1 MSKALA
7 VLKLFFSLISVNSTK
22 SPSSVSNTTSGVTRS
37 ALAPTSLTPYR
48 FFKGKATA
56 TVGQPFRI
64 SITQDRVEGSLHS
77 DISKFRFEMKTFHY
91 GDIHSSSWIQFDKAR
106 REIYGFP
113 LPGNAGRFFF
123 KFIVSNSTISSL
135 FDMTFELRV
144 QENGFA
150 YSHEVDFKMATKF
163 NYLKFMTNVHIR
175 FDFAHRL
182 ASYCFNER
190 PTKIWIKT
198 FNKNPKALTV
208 VFVNIPY
215 SPCHETT
222 YRKLNSK
229 LVDEKSNITANFQ
242 RAMSETFPIES
253 AKFKFFGACDP
264 GLFDPEPPFEW
275 GWLKHVIPLAMIFTV
290 VGIPVVISCYVNKR
304 RRKPQVV
311 EESRRRTLRP
321 RQDYEADF
329 TSHTIHFNNR
339 YPSMLSVTN
348 NSKEDN
354 VGDDDKVHSSKSN
367 IPNGSPASGRHL
379 TVPNASPNRPK
390 QGANS
395 TTSNTA
401 NNKKNPFKFAS
412 NEERANF
419 DVRAMW
425 DDDDD
430 TEPTPLNMPSY
441 YTHKKNDSAQE
452 EQSMMDAVLD
462 MNFSNI
468 AENISTKLKGVKS
481 MLNIHS
487 ETAAQDT
494 NLGPSLTTKLK
505 GLGKSMLNLST
516 TTNEITEAGTSYGE
530 PSAPSLSTKLRDF
543 GKSMLNITVSEEN
556 DDKRGYSEM
565 LRGPYQ
571 DFEDNVSEIYKP
583 TEKYNHQAKRRSWPN
598 AEQGY
603 DDALRYHNA
612 ARQRYDSA
620 RGNHDGARQGYED
633 AYGNP
638 IRTRYSY
645 DGARSD
651 HDHTRLVY
659 GNARRNHVAS
669 WQGNDSIRQGHN
681 RLNYEGVRHDDNRTR
696 QSYESAYQ
704 DFNREG
710 HGYDNYRRV
719 YDNAKQSYGYPRKD
733 VSHTRTSYDDSR
745 RGYHEEH
752 QQHDLQRESTSQYG
766 NRRNSNLRHS
776 GDTSESELVQYN
788 FPSHRRSP
796 NLEYLLEE
804 RDSYCPSPGLK
815 RSVMQR
821 KWSREHDFDEYS
833 DSLFEASSVYSLKSE
848 HEKSIFDTDYC
859 DAEDENARLVK
870 PTPVR
875 RQSPVNKAREE
886 WGLTRVGMNNKG
898 YKDKT
903 NPQPQAN
910 GQANGPTRI
919 TQGKSLYNANRTSSI
934 SSQSTLDFWDD
945 QEFNG
950 TTKWN
955 LSSNK
960 TTEVS
965 SSFRSTV
972 PADPRRENYKGSI
985 PNGTKPQSKGKH
997 TQGNS
1002 IRTGDLLPG
1011 EKPPMVFTLG
1021 DSDEEEYKQR
1031 NQKQRHQH
1039 QQHNHHPQQQPE
1051 NKNSL
1056 VGLIKTGVNSILE
1069 PDGNMSKWLSGFQ
1082 KNDSSVT

>member
-7 VLKLFFSLISVNSTK
+7 VLKLFFSLISVNSTE
-22 SPSSVSNTTSGVTRS
+22 SPSSASNTTSGVTRS
-37 ALAPTSLTPYR
+37 ALAPTSPVPYR

-64 SITQDRVEGSLHS
+64 SITQDSVEGSLHS
-77 DISKFRFEMKTFHY
+77 DISKLRFEMKTFHY
-91 GDIHSSSWIQFDKAR
+91 GDIRSSSWIQFDKAR
-106 REIYGFP
+106 REVYGFP
-113 LPGNAGRFFF
+113 LPGNVGRFFF
-123 KFIVSNSTISSL
+123 KFIVSDSIKSSL
-135 FDMTFELRV
+135 LDMTFELRV
-144 QENGFA
+144 HENGFA
-150 YSHEVDFKMATKF
+150 YSHEVDFKMATEF
-163 NYLKFMTNVHIR
+163 DYLKFMTNVHIR
-175 FDFAHRL
+175 FDFANRL
-182 ASYCFNER
+182 ARYCFNER
-190 PTKIWIKT
+190 PTTIWIKT
-198 FNKNPKALTV
+198 FKKNPKALTV

-215 SPCHETT
+215 SPCLETT

-229 LVDEKSNITANFQ
+229 LVDKKSNITANFE
-242 RAMSETFPIES
+242 RAMSETFPIKS
-253 AKFKFFGACDP
+253 AKFRFFGACDP

-290 VGIPVVISCYVNKR
+290 VGIPVAISCYVNKR

-311 EESRRRTLRP
+311 EERRRRTLRP

-329 TSHTIHFNNR
+329 TSHTVHFNNR

-354 VGDDDKVHSSKSN
+354 VGDEDKVHSSKSN

-379 TVPNASPNRPK
+379 TVPNGSPSRPK

-395 TTSNTA
+395 TTANTA

-430 TEPTPLNMPSY
+430 DDDDTEPTPLNMPSY
-441 YTHKKNDSAQE
+441 YTQKKNDSAQE
-452 EQSMMDAVLD
+452 EQSMMGAVLD

-481 MLNIHS
+481 MLNVHS
-487 ETAAQDT
+487 ETAAQET
-494 NLGPSLTTKLK
+494 NLGPRLTTKLK

-516 TTNEITEAGTSYGE
+516 TANDTSEIGTSYGE

-565 LRGPYQ
+565 PRAPYQ

-583 TEKYNHQAKRRSWPN
+583 TEKYNYQAKRRSWPN

-603 DDALRYHNA
+603 DDILRYG
-612 ARQRYDSA
+612 ARQRYDS
-620 RGNHDGARQGYED
+620 
-633 AYGNP
+633 
-638 IRTRYSY
+638 
-645 DGARSD
+645 
-651 HDHTRLVY
+651 
-659 GNARRNHVAS
+659 
-669 WQGNDSIRQGHN
+669 
-681 RLNYEGVRHDDNRTR
+681 VRHDDNYTR
-696 QSYESAYQ
+696 QSYENAYQ
-704 DFNREG
+704 HFNREG

-719 YDNAKQSYGYPRKD
+719 YDDAKQSYGYPTKD
-733 VSHTRTSYDDSR
+733 VNHPRMSYDDSR
-745 RGYHEEH
+745 RGNHEEH
-752 QQHDLQRESTSQYG
+752 QQHDFQRESTSQYG
-766 NRRNSNLRHS
+766 NRRNSNRRYS

-796 NLEYLLEE
+796 SLEYLMEE
-804 RDSYCPSPGLK
+804 RDGYCPTPELK

-833 DSLFEASSVYSLKSE
+833 DSLFEASSVHSLKSE

-859 DAEDENARLVK
+859 EAEDENALLVK

-875 RQSPVNKAREE
+875 RLSPVKNVRGE
-886 WGLTRVGMNNKG
+886 WALTQAGMNDKS
-898 YKDKT
+898 YKDNT

-919 TQGKSLYNANRTSSI
+919 SQGKSLYNVNRTSSI
-934 SSQSTLDFWDD
+934 SSQSTLEFWDD

-950 TTKWN
+950 TPEKWN
-955 LSSNK
+955 LASNK
-960 TTEVS
+960 TNEAS

-972 PADPRRENYKGSI
+972 PADPRRENYKGNI
-985 PNGTKPQSKGKH
+985 PNGTKPQSKAKH

-1031 NQKQRHQH
+1031 NQKQRHEH
-1039 QQHNHHPQQQPE
+1039 QQQNNHQQQQPE

-1069 PDGNMSKWLSGFQ
+1069 PDGNMSKWLSGIQ